1 MKSRSS
7 HLTIF
12 LLIASVVF
20 GSTPVLAYPNPQFD
34 ITGVWRNT
42 VNQQLQLFQEKD
54 QVNAIFINQG
64 WAHRMEGRY
73 ISPTKIKLVLIR
85 RTRPNTCEMTM
96 TVDITVSSAN
106 SFQLTSLATETACG
120 LATGQTFPET
130 YTRVL

>member
-1 MKSRSS
+1 MRKTTRVAA
-7 HLTIF
+7 L
-12 LLIASVVF
+12 LLITALVL
-20 GSTPVLAYPNPQFD
+20 GTTPAIAYPSPQFD
-34 ITGVWRNT
+34 ITGVWRNS

-73 ISPTKIKLVLIR
+73 ISATKIKLVLIR
-85 RTRPNTCEMTM
+85 RTRPNVCEMTM

-120 LATGQTFPET
+120 LATGQTFPEQ